1 MPPDDDEAPAP
12 KKPMSLAEALKEGV
26 KGASGQITDV
36 SQLDGPSKCAV
47 VLLTVGAELGS
58 EVLRLLSPFEVQK
71 LSSRMAVVRSLSR
84 DIIVAVLREFKETTS
99 NNASVA
105 FDTDNFMASMLN
117 KALGADGASDLLG
130 RLEAAMDMSGVETL
144 KRLEPDVLYEAIK
157 NEHPQIL
164 ATIFVF
170 LEPAQSS
177 TLSKFFPD
185 ELRNEILL
193 RVALLEK
200 VQPAALKELNETMA
214 NMMPPGGD
222 GQRASVGGVV
232 PTAEILNMLS
242 GGLDQEAL
250 STIRAYDA
258 DLAARIMEQMFTFE
272 DLVQL
277 EDRSLQALMLEVP
290 QDMLVTALKGSSAR
304 LRDKLFKN
312 MAKRAAET
320 VKESLDN
327 RGPVKITE
335 VEETQKEM
343 LRTARQLTE
352 EGRMTMDRGGG
363 GGDMI

>member
-1 MPPDDDEAPAP
+1 MAEEQTAQ
-12 KKPMSLAEALKEGV
+12 KPMSLAEALKEGA
-26 KGASGQITDV
+26 KGPAGTITDI

-47 VLLTVGAELGS
+47 ILLTVGAEIGS
-58 EVLRLLSPFEVQK
+58 EVLRLLSPFEVQR
-71 LSSRMAVVRSLSR
+71 LSSKMAAVRALSR
-84 DIIVAVLREFKETTS
+84 DILVAVLKEFKDVTT
-99 NNASVA
+99 NNAAVA
-105 FDTDNFMASMLN
+105 FDTENFMASMLN

-130 RLEAAMDMSGVETL
+130 KLEAAMDMSGVETL

-177 TLSKFFPD
+177 NLSRYFPD
-185 ELRNEILL
+185 EIRNEILL

-200 VQPAALKELNETMA
+200 VQPTALKELNETMA

-222 GQRASVGGVV
+222 GRRASVGGVM

-250 STIRAYDA
+250 TTIRAYDA
-258 DLAARIMEQMFTFE
+258 ELAGKIVEQMFTFE

-277 EDRSLQALMLEVP
+277 EDRSLQSLMLEVP
-290 QDMLVTALKGSSAR
+290 QDMLVTALKGASAR

-320 VKESLDN
+320 VKEALEN
-327 RGPVKITE
+327 RGPVKIIE
-335 VEETQKEM
+335 MEEQQREI
-343 LRTARQLTE
+343 LRTARQLTD
-352 EGRMTMDRGGG
+352 EGRMSMDRGGG
-363 GGDMI
+363 GSDVIA

>member
-1 MPPDDDEAPAP
+1 MAEEGAPAP
-12 KKPMSLAEALKEGV
+12 KQMSLAEALKEGAR
-26 KGASGQITDV
+26 GPAGSITDV

-47 VLLTVGAELGS
+47 VLLTVGAEIGS
-58 EVLRLLSPFEVQK
+58 EVLRLLSPFEVQR
-71 LSSRMAVVRSLSR
+71 LSSKMAAVRALSR
-84 DIIVAVLREFKETTS
+84 DIIVAVLKEFKDTTS

-105 FDTDNFMASMLN
+105 FDTENFMASMLN

-200 VQPAALKELNETMA
+200 VQPSALKELNETMA
-214 NMMPPGGD
+214 NMMPPGGE
-222 GQRASVGGVV
+222 GRRASVGGVI
-232 PTAEILNMLS
+232 PTAEILNLLS
-242 GGLDQEAL
+242 GGIDQEAL
-250 STIRAYDA
+250 ATIRAYDA
-258 DLAARIMEQMFTFE
+258 DLAGRIVEQMFTFE

-277 EDRSLQALMLEVP
+277 EDRSLQALMLEIP
-290 QDMLVTALKGSSAR
+290 QDQLVRALKGASAR
-304 LRDKLFKN
+304 LREKLFKN

-320 VKESLDN
+320 VKEALDSL
-327 RGPVKITE
+327 GPVKITE
-335 VEETQKEM
+335 VEEQQKEM
-343 LRTARQLTE
+343 LRTARQLTD
-352 EGRMTMDRGGG
+352 EGRMSMDRGGG